1 MGKFN
6 SKKQDAGCVES
17 TSSGTKPQDPAAAQ
31 KPAWS
36 SLPKAAPAPPK
47 MAPPAVKPAIAP
59 VPAPGAG
66 PTREQ
71 IAERAQAIWK
81 ASGCK
86 PGRDEQNWVEAERQ
100 LKAEM
105 RRR

>member
-6 SKKQDAGCVES
+6 GKKQDAGRVES
-17 TSSGTKPQDPAAAQ
+17 TSSGMKPQDPAAAQ

-36 SLPKAAPAPPK
+36 SPPKAAPAPPK
-47 MAPPAVKPAIAP
+47 AAPPAAP
-59 VPAPGAG
+59 CAG

-81 ASGCK
+81 AGGCK